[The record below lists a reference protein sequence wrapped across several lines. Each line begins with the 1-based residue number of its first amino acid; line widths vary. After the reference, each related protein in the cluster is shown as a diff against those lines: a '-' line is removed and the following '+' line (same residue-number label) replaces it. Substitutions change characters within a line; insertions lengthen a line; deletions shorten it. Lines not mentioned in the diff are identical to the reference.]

1 MNRSTTKGYEM
12 TERRAVETFPPGEFI
27 KEEIDAR
34 GWTQNDLAE
43 ITGKSV
49 RLISEVILGKRAVT
63 PDTAQALADALGTSA
78 QLWMNM
84 ESAYQLSKLK
94 PDTAPVARRAK
105 LYSLFPVKE
114 MLKRGWVEATE
125 SLDVLE
131 ARFAAFCGMENLDT
145 APQFRGYA
153 ARRTTYKE
161 VEQSPLL
168 TAWLYRSKQLAQ
180 GLTVGKFSAKS
191 ADMAIAQLKNLL
203 TNPED
208 LRQVPRVLSEA
219 GIRFVLIEPFPGM
232 KVDGVC
238 FWLDADSPVIA
249 MTLRFDRIDN
259 FWFVLMHELR
269 HVANKDGQSGNA
281 IIDENLGSE
290 GNDATDK
297 PAFEVKADQEAADA
311 IISEATMNDFILRVG
326 PLYSEQRIVGFA
338 ARIGVH
344 PGIVVG
350 QLRKRKQVPYSH
362 YVKLVAKSKEHIVGN
377 ALTDGWG
384 HHAPVL

>member
-1 MNRSTTKGYEM
+1 MS
-12 TERRAVETFPPGEFI
+12 ERLAAEVFPPGDFI

-34 GWTQNDLAE
+34 GWTQNDLAD

-49 RLISEVILGKRAVT
+49 RLISEVVSGRRTVT
-63 PDTAQALADALGTSA
+63 PDTARALADAFGTSA

-94 PDTAPVARRAK
+94 TDATPVTRRAK
-105 LYSLFPVKE
+105 LYTLFPVKE
-114 MLKRGWVEATE
+114 MLKRGWIETSE
-125 SLDVLE
+125 NLDVLE
-131 ARFAAFCGMENLDT
+131 ARFAAFCGMDTLDE
-145 APQFRGYA
+145 APRFHSYA
-153 ARRTTYKE
+153 ARRTSYDETE
-161 VEQSPLL
+161 SSPML
-168 TAWLYRSKQLAQ
+168 TVWLYRARQLAR
-180 GLTVGKFSAKS
+180 GLAVGKFSAKS
-191 ADMAIAQLKNLL
+191 ADNAIALLKPLMAS
-203 TNPED
+203 PED
-208 LRQVPRVLSEA
+208 IRQAPRILAEA
-219 GIRFVLIEPFPGM
+219 GIRLVLVEPFPGM

-238 FWLDADSPVIA
+238 FWLDASAPVIA

-269 HVANKDGQSGNA
+269 HVANKDGQDGNA
-281 IIDENLGSE
+281 IVDENLGAD
-290 GNDATDK
+290 GNERGDK
-297 PAFEVKADQEAADA
+297 PEFETKADNEAAEA
-311 IISEATMNDFILRVG
+311 IIAASVLNDFVLRVA

-350 QLRKRKQVPYSH
+350 QLHKRGVPEGGVPYSH
-362 YVKLVAKSKEHIVGN
+362 YRKLLVKAKEHIIGN